1 MPLAP
6 SPANDQVGEIKHS
19 SLAAT
24 IPNPPLSHLL
34 TVLELTLCTGTW
46 LTSQPGTG
54 TEDVPETSSG
64 LGLPICPIFPWRTEG
79 ILAGQG
85 VSCASLKLVNA
96 KIWKLTLSASSFW
109 SSW

>member
-54 TEDVPETSSG
+54 TEDVLKHLQGWAFPSVPSSHG
-64 LGLPICPIFPWRTEG
+64 ELR
-79 ILAGQG
+79 
-85 VSCASLKLVNA
+85 ASLQDKGSPALP
-96 KIWKLTLSASSFW
+96 
-109 SSW
+109 